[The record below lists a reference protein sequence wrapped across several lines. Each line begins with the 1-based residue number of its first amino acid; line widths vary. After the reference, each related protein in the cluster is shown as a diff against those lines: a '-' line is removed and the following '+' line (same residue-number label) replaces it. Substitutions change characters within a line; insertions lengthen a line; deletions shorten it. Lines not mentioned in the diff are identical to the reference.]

1 MTRRVAI
8 LSLMAMFSLGACETC
23 ANDHTVPF
31 RLGEQNGQDGHEG
44 PRPPG
49 AEPQRAAFV
58 GVASTAVPKGTI
70 EIEIDGARVSASPS
84 SLLAV
89 LPVDVDRDGTRDVVL
104 LGLDPEQEPFLMWRK
119 RSGAQYE
126 EGAQLSLGALPE
138 GCTLENAELRTISPR
153 YATATLTEACGS
165 AEARVPRR
173 ELLLVDLQGTTDI
186 EERFAWML
194 PEPHNPSSFAIDITT
209 ADRDGDQT
217 EDVIATVAT
226 LDQTGARGRAVEIVW
241 FDRPAGLARDARAPI
256 ATFDAWFEEARQTL
270 SATPR
275 ETATQMD
282 AILKLHRALCPESG
296 GAELAIEVRPP
307 IACGPW
313 PNVQRVAVVLALAR
327 AKLAEAGLAVDAYL
341 AARAFGPIDER
352 LGGQLVRAFGSLAKT
367 RPSVLR
373 TGPTL
378 AELEVLVPQAGRDA
392 KSVLDY
398 VRDAAAPALLL
409 PTASGIVTL
418 DVSTLPVAGEP
429 PPPDDAPPPPTLEIP
444 VGSDVAYVAKATPFG
459 IFVENLGEPHEGYW
473 LRPEPWPSTSEAPHD
488 LLAFP
493 GGKLVAFVVDGRVY
507 VLERR

>member
-31 RLGEQNGQDGHEG
+31 RLGEQGDREG
-44 PRPPG
+44 LAAPG
-49 AEPQRAAFV
+49 TEPQRAAFV

-70 EIEIDGARVSASPS
+70 EIEVDGARVSASPS

-104 LGLDPEQEPFLMWRK
+104 LGLDPQQTPFLMWRK
-119 RSGAQYE
+119 RGGAQYE
-126 EGAQLSLGALPE
+126 EGAQLTLGALPE
-138 GCTLENAELRTISPR
+138 GCTLESAELRTISPR
-153 YATATLTEACGS
+153 YATATLTEACGN
-165 AEARVPRR
+165 AEARLPRR

-194 PEPHNPSSFAIDITT
+194 PEPRNPSSFAVDITT

-226 LDQTGARGRAVEIVW
+226 LDREGARGRAVEIVW
-241 FDRPAGLARDARAPI
+241 FDRPAGLARDARAPV

-307 IACGPW
+307 IACGQW
-313 PNVQRVAVVLALAR
+313 ANVQRVAVVLALAR
-327 AKLAEAGLAVDAYL
+327 AKLAEPGLAVDAYL
-341 AARAFGPIDER
+341 AARSFGTVDDR
-352 LGGQLVRAFGSLAKT
+352 LAAQLVRAFGSLTVT

-378 AELEVLVPQAGRDA
+378 AELEVLPPQAGRDA

-398 VRDAAAPALLL
+398 VRDVSAPTLLL
-409 PTASGIVTL
+409 PTANGVVTL

-429 PPPDDAPPPPTLEIP
+429 PRPDDAPPPPSLEIP

-459 IFVENLGEPHEGYW
+459 LFVESLGEAPEGFW
-473 LRPEPWPSTSEAPHD
+473 LRPDTWPPVTEAPHD

-493 GGKLVAFVVDGRVY
+493 GGKLVAFVADGRVY